1 LTCPKFLLLVEH
13 IEVRNMAAN
22 EIIHILIH
30 TIRFYTVWLLKKPKK
45 ILETIKRRELDI
57 EIMELQ
63 LKHGLTKKRAES
75 KLLIMYYKACNAMSR
90 AKLMMRGI
98 SGHDIK
104 EPYLPSSPNPVNSN
118 AIQRMDPWD
127 DHKQKRT

>member
-1 LTCPKFLLLVEH
+1 MPDEPKQ
-13 IEVRNMAAN
+13 
-22 EIIHILIH
+22 
-30 TIRFYTVWLLKKPKK
+30 

-90 AKLMMRGI
+90 AKLMMHGI
-98 SGHDIK
+98 NGHDTK
-104 EPYLPSSPNPVNSN
+104 ELNPPTSPDPVNSN
-118 AIQRMDPWD
+118 AIHRIDPWD
-127 DHKQKRT
+127 DNQQKKI